1 MREID
6 IETVKKAKKGDN
18 KAFDKIITV
27 YREVVISVCMKYMRN
42 SEEACDMAQEAFCS
56 AYSALKKFEFKS
68 KFSTWIYRIA
78 VNLCINRLDA
88 MKRRKYFVTDS
99 IHADSEREKA
109 EVHIEDKKRRVDEEM
124 ECGEIR
130 EIIMQELESFSKDEK
145 NVVILRDMQGLEYDE
160 ISRALKL
167 PLGSVKSKLS
177 RAREKLKTRLV
188 KRMGS

>member
-1 MREID
+1 
-6 IETVKKAKKGDN
+6 
-18 KAFDKIITV
+18 
-27 YREVVISVCMKYMRN
+27 
-42 SEEACDMAQEAFCS
+42 
-56 AYSALKKFEFKS
+56 
-68 KFSTWIYRIA
+68 
-78 VNLCINRLDA
+78 
-88 MKRRKYFVTDS
+88 
-99 IHADSEREKA
+99 
-109 EVHIEDKKRRVDEEM
+109 M